1 MISFEL
7 IDFLSILTLIV
18 TVYLIFWCLC
28 LGASLFVDNSDAP
41 DVTAVIWKYGKLILN
56 WLVYAYV
63 ALSMIMIY
71 VYGFQ
76 NVPAPK

>member
-18 TVYLIFWCLC
+18 TVYLIFWCMC
-28 LGASLFVDNSDAP
+28 LGASLLVDSSIAP
-41 DVTAVIWKYGKLILN
+41 EATEMIWEYGKLMLN

-63 ALSMIMIY
+63 ALSVIMIY